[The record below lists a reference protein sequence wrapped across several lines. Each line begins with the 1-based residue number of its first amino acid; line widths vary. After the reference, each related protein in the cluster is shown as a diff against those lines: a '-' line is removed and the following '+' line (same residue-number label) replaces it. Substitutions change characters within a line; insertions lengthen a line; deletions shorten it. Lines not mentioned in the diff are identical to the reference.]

1 MQSATGEVQGEVQE
15 EDEGRLHGGS
25 FMVSVLKRIGWRGR
39 VKAKDFWKE
48 KHEHRHGTGMA

>member
-1 MQSATGEVQGEVQE
+1 MQSATGEVQE

-25 FMVSVLKRIGWRGR
+25 FMVSVLKRIGWGGR